1 MSETFKYFVVKDRNR
16 AQRMEA
22 LRQQSDAFA
31 GIESAG
37 ADTRA
42 GSTRASSELTGIPP
56 ELSFNTH
63 ELKAGDIEGF
73 SKDQAREPDT
83 EAQGIY
89 LPVAP
94 VLFDATPVADD
105 PVWNEIAADEAVA
118 SAESDNWGIKELY
131 AQRSAEFDGSS
142 ASVAIIDSGIDKDH
156 QAFAGATRILEDFT
170 GLGDP
175 SDSSG
180 HGTHCLATIAGRDIG
195 GRQIGVAP
203 GVQRLISARVFAK
216 GVQTDADMV
225 LRALDWCLEQQADVI
240 SMSLGFD
247 LVNFVTRLETVFGMP
262 RQAALARCLLD
273 FQNNIRLFDAFSTK
287 LAAHA
292 ADPKKQGAVVIAAA
306 GNGSR
311 RLSADG
317 RQGYA
322 IPATPPASALQSI
335 AVGSLRRVDG
345 KLSVAGYSNAMVSL
359 MAPGSGIVSARRG
372 SKSELEVMS
381 GTSMACPHVAGL
393 AALWWDGV
401 RRGPGRKTAELVKA
415 RLVGSADYDRLVEG
429 ASDADYGFGLPR
441 APQGMR

>member
-1 MSETFKYFVVKDRNR
+1 MADTFKYFVVKDSNR
-16 AQRMEA
+16 AQRLKA
-22 LRQQSDAFA
+22 LSQQSGAFA
-31 GIESAG
+31 GIEAAR

-63 ELKAGDIEGF
+63 ELSADDIEGF
-73 SKDQAREPDT
+73 SKDQAQEPDT

-94 VLFDATPVADD
+94 VLFDALQAIDD
-105 PVWNEIAADEAVA
+105 PVWDEIVADETAA

-131 AQRSAEFDGSS
+131 AQKSAEFDGSS
-142 ASVAIIDSGIDKDH
+142 ASVAIVDSGIDKDH

-180 HGTHCLATIAGRDIG
+180 HGTHCLATIAGRGVG

-216 GVQTDADMV
+216 DVQTDTDMV

-247 LVNFVTRLETVFGMP
+247 LVNFMTRLETVFGMP
-262 RQAALARCLLD
+262 RQAAFARCLLD

-287 LAAHA
+287 LAAHQ
-292 ADPKKQGAVVIAAA
+292 ADPKKQGTVVVAAA

-311 RLSADG
+311 RLSARG
-317 RQGYA
+317 QHAYA

-335 AVGSLRRVDG
+335 AVGSLRRVGG
-345 KLSVAGYSNAMVSL
+345 KLGVAGYSNGMVSL
-359 MAPGSGIVSARRG
+359 MGPGSGIVSASWG
-372 SKSELEVMS
+372 SESGLTTMS

-393 AALWWDGV
+393 AALWWDAV
-401 RRGPGRKTAELVKA
+401 RRGPGKKAAELVKA
-415 RLVGSADYDRLVEG
+415 RLIGSARYDRFVEG
-429 ASDADYGFGLPR
+429 ATEADYGFGLPR
-441 APQGMR
+441 APQGMA